1 MKNIRLK
8 TQGWLFS
15 FLPLTLISGPFLSDL
30 SLSLISIIFLC
41 NKEVY
46 LNKKYFKN
54 YFFLF
59 FIILNLYFVAS
70 SLLSENILVSLKSS
84 FFYFRFYVFAIAVWY
99 ILDKDEI
106 WLERFFNILKISF
119 IILLIDGF
127 IQYFFG
133 KNIIG
138 LELQP
143 GPRVSSFF
151 GDELILGSYLSRL
164 LPVLFGL
171 LIYFYKGNK
180 VKLYIFSS
188 FFLIFADVLTFL
200 SGERTAFFIINLSS
214 ILIIFLIN
222 NFRNFRLA
230 TYFISIL
237 IIILSTNIIPTSKS
251 RIIDQTIDQIGLNN
265 NGKKYLISPEYE
277 RIYKTGYEIF
287 KENKIFGAGPN
298 MFRIKCKNFEL
309 IDKNNYQCTTHPHSV
324 YLQILS
330 ETGILGLI
338 IFVNI
343 FLGICFLTFKHFIF
357 KIFKK
362 QNYIQDDLTVC
373 LIVSVF
379 ISTFPFI
386 PSGNFFNNYISI
398 IYFLPVGILLW
409 KMNSKNN

>member
-1 MKNIRLK
+1 MKNIGLK

-59 FIILNLYFVAS
+59 FIILNLYFITS
-70 SLLSENILVSLKSS
+70 SFLSENILVSLKSS

-106 WLERFFNILKISF
+106 WLERFFNILKFSF
-119 IILLIDGF
+119 LILLIDGF

-164 LPVLFGL
+164 LPILFGL

-180 VKLYIFSS
+180 FKLYFFSS
-188 FFLIFADVLTFL
+188 FFLILADVLTFL
-200 SGERTAFFIINLSS
+200 SGERTAFIIINFSS

-230 TYFISIL
+230 TYFVSL
-237 IIILSTNIIPTSKS
+237 LIILSFINYYPTSKN
-251 RIIDQTIDQIGLNN
+251 RIIDQTIDQIGINKE
-265 NGKKYLISPEYE
+265 KKNIVSPEHE
-277 RIYKTGYEIF
+277 KIYKTGFEIF

-338 IFVNI
+338 IFANI
-343 FLGICFLTFKHFIF
+343 FLGICFLMSKHFIF

-379 ISTFPFI
+379 ISVFPFI

-409 KMNSKNN
+409 KMNSENN